1 MIQSA
6 DMSLLSPHKS
16 NQRLQSTPKKET
28 KLFAQE
34 EIDIQSIPRQ
44 VHFSS
49 NMDTRLIENLH
60 DNIIKQKVFHKDY
73 KLNACDPT
81 NEFERKI
88 KKMEKDWPNS
98 NDVKDKDILEY
109 FEKKEREII
118 KYSSRN
124 KGRSDNDKNHSRDRT
139 EKFKSYP
146 IHQHLKGN
154 TNEKEEYIL
163 PKLTKMIF
171 WNLKNAQD

>member
-1 MIQSA
+1 MR
-6 DMSLLSPHKS
+6 LLSPHKS
-16 NQRLQSTPKKET
+16 NQRLQSPPKKEA

-49 NMDTRLIENLH
+49 NMDTRVIENLH
-60 DNIIKQKVFHKDY
+60 DNMIKQKVFHKDY

-118 KYSSRN
+118 KRNSVKHSSQN
-124 KGRSDNDKNHSRDRT
+124 KGRRDNDKKHSRDRT
-139 EKFKSYP
+139 EKFKKDL
-146 IHQHLKGN
+146 IGN
-154 TNEKEEYIL
+154 AN
-163 PKLTKMIF
+163 
-171 WNLKNAQD
+171 

>member
-1 MIQSA
+1 MR
-6 DMSLLSPHKS
+6 LLSPHKS
-16 NQRLQSTPKKET
+16 NQRQQSPPKKEA

-49 NMDTRLIENLH
+49 NMDTRVIENLH
-60 DNIIKQKVFHKDY
+60 DNMIKQKVFHKDY

-118 KYSSRN
+118 KRNSVKHSSQN
-124 KGRSDNDKNHSRDRT
+124 KGRRDNDKKHSRDRT
-139 EKFKSYP
+139 EKFKKDL
-146 IHQHLKGN
+146 IGN
-154 TNEKEEYIL
+154 AN
-163 PKLTKMIF
+163 
-171 WNLKNAQD
+171 